1 MNYELKTLTSKDMFP
16 MFKILSAIGIR
27 EFKSCFESEDVKRL
41 AKAAANGEE
50 VDAGSVGMMIMLDI
64 AGIVISKLPTCE
76 NEIYSFLEGI
86 SNLKRKE
93 LESLDMVAFTQ
104 MIIDVIQKPEFKDFI
119 GVVSKLF
126 TSET

>member
-1 MNYELKTLTSKDMFP
+1 MNYELRTLTSKDMFP
-16 MFKILSAIGIR
+16 MFKILSTIGIK
-27 EFKSCFESEDVKRL
+27 EFRSCFESEDVKRI

-50 VDAGSVGMMIMLDI
+50 VDTSSVGMMIMLDI
-64 AGIVISKLPTCE
+64 VGIVVSKLPSCE

-93 LESLDMVAFTQ
+93 LEKLDMVTFTQ
-104 MIIDVIQKPEFKDFI
+104 LIVDVIRKPEFKDFI